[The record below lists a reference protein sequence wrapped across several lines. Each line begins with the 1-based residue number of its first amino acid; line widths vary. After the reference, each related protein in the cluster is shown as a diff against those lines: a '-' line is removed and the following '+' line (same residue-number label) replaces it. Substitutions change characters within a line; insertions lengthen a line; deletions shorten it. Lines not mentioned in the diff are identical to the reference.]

1 MNKVQKLLNKLVNTY
16 EKIRKLEAEA
26 NEIKGRKNA
35 YDYVEKEGWLG
46 SYVLHES
53 RVERYAECKIK
64 TKLLVKKVNKIVN
77 KLHELT
83 DDKKISNSKTS

>member
-1 MNKVQKLLNKLVNTY
+1 MNKVQKLLNKLVATY
-16 EKIRKLEAEA
+16 EEIRELEADA

-35 YDYVEKEGWLG
+35 YDFAAKESWFG
-46 SYVLHES
+46 SYILHES
-53 RVERYAECKIK
+53 RVERYAECKVK